1 MAVVKPLLT
10 KPTIETRPTK
20 QLKSTMKKRVLLG
33 IVWAWIFFGSG
44 PPARAEEVPYTLE
57 DRDRLIRV
65 ETILQEFKES
75 VDKRIESVDK
85 RIDGVDKRI
94 ERLETVMM
102 GGFGL
107 LFTSMIGLVGFVL
120 WDRRTALAPAIRKS
134 RELEER
140 EERIERALR
149 ELAQQDPRVAEA
161 LKHAGLL

>member
-1 MAVVKPLLT
+1 
-10 KPTIETRPTK
+10 
-20 QLKSTMKKRVLLG
+20 MKKRVLLG
-33 IVWAWIFFGSG
+33 IVWAWVFFGSG

-85 RIDGVDKRI
+85 RINGVDKRI

>member
-1 MAVVKPLLT
+1 M
-10 KPTIETRPTK
+10 RPTK

-33 IVWAWIFFGSG
+33 IVWAWVFFGSG

>member
-1 MAVVKPLLT
+1 
-10 KPTIETRPTK
+10 
-20 QLKSTMKKRVLLG
+20 MKKRVLLG
-33 IVWAWIFFGSG
+33 IVWAWVFFGSG

>member
-1 MAVVKPLLT
+1 VKPLLT
-10 KPTIETRPTK
+10 KPTRETKPTK

-33 IVWAWIFFGSG
+33 IVWAWVFFGSG

-85 RIDGVDKRI
+85 RINGVDKRI